1 MSDVATKPADSG
13 SAPAP
18 AVPKKYGFSAL
29 LTGLARMWRGTAPAL
44 IVIIVNAIVQAV
56 LVFWNAGVG
65 LNAPFI
71 ISFIISLAVLL
82 VSFAVLSRTALEAVD
97 GKVSL
102 SGAMSSTTP
111 ILGNFVLWSVVL
123 FVLVTIGFMIY
134 PFLGLLVAWL
144 LAFLAPAA
152 ADGQRNAIGAN
163 FRALKDRWGRWLI
176 TSILLTIGG
185 LIMFLLMAVNVFFIH
200 GFMASLIGWLV
211 LGLVAWWLLT
221 AWSAIYRSTKVG
233 AAGGADA
240 APADGD

>member
-1 MSDVATKPADSG
+1 MSDVATKPE
-13 SAPAP
+13 SAAP
-18 AVPKKYGFSAL
+18 QAGKPDKEYGFSAL

-44 IVIIVNAIVQAV
+44 IVIIVNALVQSV
-56 LVFWNAGVG
+56 LVFWNAQVG
-65 LNAPFI
+65 LNAAFI
-71 ISFIISLAVLL
+71 ISFIVSFAVLL
-82 VSFAVLSRTALEAVD
+82 VSFAVLSRTSLEAVD

-102 SGAMSSTTP
+102 SGAISGTTP
-111 ILGNFVLWSVVL
+111 VLGTFVLWAFVL
-123 FVLVTIGFMIY
+123 FVLVTLGFMIY
-134 PFLGLLVAWL
+134 PFLGLLVCWL

-152 ADGQRNAIGAN
+152 ADGQKNAIGAN

-176 TSILLTIGG
+176 TSILLSIGG

-233 AAGGADA
+233 AAGNSEVHTA
-240 APADGD
+240 